1 MSRDHVIY
9 VSREFVEWVS
19 LILSHHP
26 AMFGLHRLCKC
37 GNVIFFYLSHD
48 HDIEVSREFVDGVH
62 DFVDGVSS

>member
-1 MSRDHVIY
+1 MGWI
-9 VSREFVEWVS
+9 S

-26 AMFGLHRLCKC
+26 AKFGLHRRCKC